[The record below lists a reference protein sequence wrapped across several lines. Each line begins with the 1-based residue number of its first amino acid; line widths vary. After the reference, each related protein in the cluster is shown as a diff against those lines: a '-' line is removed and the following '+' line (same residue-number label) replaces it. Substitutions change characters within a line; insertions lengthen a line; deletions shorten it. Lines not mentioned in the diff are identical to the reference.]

1 MPRAARSAAPSSGP
15 ASTASQRSRARTESS
30 LAPKRRTLPSPSLM
44 VAWARLPWARFSTAK
59 TGMDG
64 VIMPV
69 IGPTARQ

>member
-1 MPRAARSAAPSSGP
+1 
-15 ASTASQRSRARTESS
+15 
-30 LAPKRRTLPSPSLM
+30 M

-69 IGPTARQ
+69 IGPTERQW